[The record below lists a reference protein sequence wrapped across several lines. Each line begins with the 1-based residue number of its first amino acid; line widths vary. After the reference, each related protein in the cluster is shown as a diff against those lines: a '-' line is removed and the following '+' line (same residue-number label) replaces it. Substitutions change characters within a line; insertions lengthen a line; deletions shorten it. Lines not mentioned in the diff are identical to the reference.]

1 MRPDPRPISRDI
13 ERVRVGGLSS
23 MTQIG
28 PAKRK
33 AQGPF
38 ILKKVVVGVGGLR
51 LALGCAVQ

>member
-1 MRPDPRPISRDI
+1 VRPDPRPNSRDI
-13 ERVRVGGLSS
+13 ERVRGLSS

>member
-1 MRPDPRPISRDI
+1 
-13 ERVRVGGLSS
+13 

-38 ILKKVVVGVGGLR
+38 ILKKVVVGVGVGGLR
-51 LALGCAVQ
+51 LALECAVQ